1 MPSNAGHGSFLVFGF
16 CFFNGIIDTLIV
28 VVVIDMRICWHF
40 HIVLFWVRRNFV
52 SLHWTVYCPNKRIS
66 SKLFYRNHIRNI
78 ANSRPDLWWIFPN
91 WLVAMH
97 KCHRFYRMKWTPEL
111 RMLLQQ
117 QKNLKKTPKINI
129 FTFQHREMNVL
140 PVIFV
145 AIGIRLTI
153 RIQSIYRFIEII
165 TETIVCFDAFSH
177 GIRIATSHSLRGTFY
192 FLFSSVMT
200 LIVMSSDEKR
210 T

>member
-1 MPSNAGHGSFLVFGF
+1 MFGF
-16 CFFNGIIDTLIV
+16 CFFFFNGIIDTLIAV

-40 HIVLFWVRRNFV
+40 HIVLFWVRRSSV

-66 SKLFYRNHIRNI
+66 SKLFYRNHIRNN

-111 RMLLQQ
+111 RTLLQQ
-117 QKNLKKTPKINI
+117 RENLEKTPKMII
-129 FTFQHREMNVL
+129 FTFQHRTSNVL

-145 AIGIRLTI
+145 AIERRLTI
-153 RIQSIYRFIEII
+153 RIQSIHRFIEII
-165 TETIVCFDAFSH
+165 TETIVRSVAFRH
-177 GIRIATSHSLRGTFY
+177 FIRIATSHSLRGTFY
-192 FLFSSVMT
+192 FLFSSGMT